1 MRVIAGA
8 LGGRRFEAPRDARVR
23 PTADRVREA
32 WFNIL
37 GDRVLHATAL
47 DLFAG
52 SGALGIEAL
61 SRGAARTVFVE
72 NARSSLAVLRANIEE
87 LDLTGRSEVVR
98 TDAARYA
105 AGLDVGSFDVAFAD
119 PPFASSGAE
128 RLARIFLQT
137 PFARIFGVEHRAA
150 DELAGGDTRTYGDIA
165 VTFFHAS

>member
-1 MRVIAGA
+1 MRVIAGE
-8 LGGRRFEAPRDARVR
+8 LGGRRFEAPRDAHVR

-37 GDRVLHATAL
+37 GDRVRKATAL

-61 SRGAARTVFVE
+61 SRGAVRTVFVE
-72 NARSSLAVLRANIEE
+72 NARSSLAALRANIEK
-87 LDLTGRSEVVR
+87 LDLTDRSEVVR

-105 AGLDVGSFDVAFAD
+105 AGLDAGSFDVAFAD

-128 RLARIFLQT
+128 RLVRIFLQT
-137 PFARIFGVEHRAA
+137 PFARILGVEHRAA
-150 DELAGGDTRTYGDIA
+150 DELAGGETRTYGDIA